1 MNKADDPMTI
11 VVGRHLTVGLTPNV
25 EMLRQK
31 FVISTTRFTQ
41 NKSISNA
48 TITLYVQ
55 DSNKYAFV
63 IFSEKSCKNSRGSI

>member
-1 MNKADDPMTI
+1 MIGDDSSNSVNKLTKTLMDKADEPVTI

-25 EMLRQK
+25 ELVCQK

-48 TITLYVQ
+48 SITLYV
-55 DSNKYAFV
+55 
-63 IFSEKSCKNSRGSI
+63 

>member
-1 MNKADDPMTI
+1 MTI

-25 EMLRQK
+25 ELLRQK

-48 TITLYVQ
+48 AITLYAQ

-63 IFSEKSCKNSRGSI
+63 IFSENTKTCERLFG